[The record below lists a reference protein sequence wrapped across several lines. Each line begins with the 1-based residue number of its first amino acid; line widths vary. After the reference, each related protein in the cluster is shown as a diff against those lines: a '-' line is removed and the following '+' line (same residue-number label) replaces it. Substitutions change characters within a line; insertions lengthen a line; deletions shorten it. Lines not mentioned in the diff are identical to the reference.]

1 MSAADAPRKP
11 DTAERDDDM
20 HDPTDRGKAFPLG
33 PFLRLCDPYDGKK
46 GPEPCLRTDF
56 DDADRRAAGG
66 QGAHSFLVVASV
78 LCGLTAIFWGLGS
91 QLRRPW
97 PPSPDEVH
105 GGAGWWFE
113 AGLTGLALI
122 LVLWT
127 LIRATQKTWLI
138 ERYKAEHLR
147 LIKFRLLIEPSLWNG
162 DVKDMQDLQH
172 DLETRRAKV
181 AHAPHKLLEALA
193 HSDALPDLP
202 STESCR
208 RVDLVQLQRLL
219 DYYRRKRLDFQL
231 RYFERK
237 MGEKLSWLDNS
248 LWQPVFFF
256 VAIGLSAFNLML
268 ESPWSQPSNAAIVRV
283 LVFGSLAVPFGW
295 AAIRTL
301 RGAHERVRNQARSHA
316 RYDSLAEIR
325 RSLDAEVARDAEH
338 LDPTKIFGYLY
349 LCEGL
354 LAADQHE
361 WLRLMTEAEAYG

>member
-1 MSAADAPRKP
+1 VSSPDKAGHPRI
-11 DTAERDDDM
+11 DDDM
-20 HDPTDRGKAFPLG
+20 HDGDPKDRDAPFPLG
-33 PFLRLCDPYDGKK
+33 PFLRLCDPYDGKR
-46 GPEPCLRTDF
+46 GPEPCLRSDF
-56 DDADRRAAGG
+56 DDADARAGGG
-66 QGAHSFLVVASV
+66 QGWHGFFVIASV
-78 LCGLTAIFWGLGS
+78 VCGFIALFWGLKA
-91 QLRRPW
+91 QLFGQKC
-97 PPSPDEVH
+97 PPVPTH
-105 GGAGWWFE
+105 GGAAYWLEVGF
-113 AGLTGLALI
+113 TGLALI

-162 DVKDMQDLQH
+162 DTKDMREVQN

-181 AHAPHKLLEALA
+181 AHAPRLLLEALA

-202 STESCR
+202 STDSCR
-208 RVDLVQLQRLL
+208 KVDPGQLRRLL

-237 MGEKLSWLDNS
+237 MGEKLSWLENS

-256 VAIGLSAFNLML
+256 FGLGLSAVNLIL
-268 ESPWSQPSNAAIVRV
+268 ESPWIQSSDETLTHS
-283 LVFGSLAVPFGW
+283 LVFGSLLLPFGW
-295 AAIRTL
+295 GAIRTL
-301 RGAHERVRNQARSHA
+301 RGAHERLRNQARSHA

-325 RSLDAEVARDAEH
+325 RSLDLEVNRDPEH
-338 LDPTKIFGYLY
+338 FDPTKIFGYLY